1 MYPVFTFIEG
11 TLYPEWLV
19 TCFSQEKATEGTLC
33 QPKPD
38 NYWASCVSCALSG
51 IGLLAGGAVTVTF
64 KGCQLTA
71 RSAACSADMTAA
83 CTGQGPQ
90 MRPEMAGGAQSTS
103 ASLEGE
109 ILAGSDWPAWKVPNL
124 RALFLECTVS
134 TQSASHTSFP
144 SSNISWVSHN
154 HGMWLCSP
162 CIHWI
167 HAYPH
172 RTTAIS
178 PSPCVG
184 DSVVPTRC
192 RERTRGL
199 HCHMVECDPAVP
211 SLVIHPAL
219 HTWPWPGVELI

>member
-1 MYPVFTFIEG
+1 MYTVFTFIEG

-33 QPKPD
+33 QPKPG
-38 NYWASCVSCALSG
+38 NHWASCVSCALSG
-51 IGLLAGGAVTVTF
+51 IGWLAGGAVPITF

-71 RSAACSADMTAA
+71 RSAACTADMTAV

-90 MRPEMAGGAQSTS
+90 MRPELAGGTQSTS

-109 ILAGSDWPAWKVPNL
+109 ILAGSDWPACKVPNH
-124 RALFLECTVS
+124 RALFFACIVS

-144 SSNISWVSHN
+144 SSNIPGASHN

-162 CIHWI
+162 YIHGI
-167 HAYPH
+167 HAYTH

-178 PSPCVG
+178 PS
-184 DSVVPTRC
+184 
-192 RERTRGL
+192 
-199 HCHMVECDPAVP
+199 
-211 SLVIHPAL
+211 HPL
-219 HTWPWPGVELI
+219 CW